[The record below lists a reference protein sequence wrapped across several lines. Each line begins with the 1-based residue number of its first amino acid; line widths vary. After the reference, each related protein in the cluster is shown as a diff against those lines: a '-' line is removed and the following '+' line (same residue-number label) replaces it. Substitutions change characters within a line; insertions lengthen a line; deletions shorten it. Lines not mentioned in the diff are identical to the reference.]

1 MHATGLPE
9 VGMPASMSAS
19 DPQQSLSVMHV
30 SPSTWQPVAGW
41 QMSTPVGPHGAHK
54 RLQQLPPHPPS
65 PTGELQS
72 WPSAAP
78 QFPVNPNCPQ
88 VPTAPPVGIVQL
100 PVQQSLLEWHA
111 SPD

>member
-1 MHATGLPE
+1 MHTTGLPE
-9 VGMPASMSAS
+9 VGMPASMNAS
-19 DPQQSLSVMHV
+19 DPQQSVSVTHV

-41 QMSTPVGPHGAHK
+41 QMSTPVGPHGAHR

-72 WPSAAP
+72 WPSAAE
-78 QFPVNPNCPQ
+78 QFPVNPNAPQ
-88 VPTAPPVGIVQL
+88 VPMLPPVGIVQL
-100 PVQQSLLEWHA
+100 PVQQSPLEWHA